1 MSVMFQLAVAGAHL
15 TGLPLN
21 HQLTELGAKLVRTV
35 RTAPV
40 YSKCCRAQRHGP
52 GVCLHSPGS
61 CRAVQSVVLMPN
73 TSNKQLRTLTPRPF
87 SMSPLLPPT
96 LPIVHRDVQPGP
108 QACPDSAASRHSR
121 WQHRAGGVGAAH

>member
-40 YSKCCRAQRHGP
+40 YSEYRLP
-52 GVCLHSPGS
+52 
-61 CRAVQSVVLMPN
+61 
-73 TSNKQLRTLTPRPF
+73 
-87 SMSPLLPPT
+87 PLL
-96 LPIVHRDVQPGP
+96 LPCASGPQEGIGQPGHKP
-108 QACPDSAASRHSR
+108 EGCFLIMSLSRIK
-121 WQHRAGGVGAAH
+121 

>member
-40 YSKCCRAQRHGP
+40 YSKSTGGAALQLPDRAQR
-52 GVCLHSPGS
+52 
-61 CRAVQSVVLMPN
+61 M
-73 TSNKQLRTLTPRPF
+73 
-87 SMSPLLPPT
+87 PT
-96 LPIVHRDVQPGP
+96 LP
-108 QACPDSAASRHSR
+108 AASKTPSS
-121 WQHRAGGVGAAH
+121 QAFSCI